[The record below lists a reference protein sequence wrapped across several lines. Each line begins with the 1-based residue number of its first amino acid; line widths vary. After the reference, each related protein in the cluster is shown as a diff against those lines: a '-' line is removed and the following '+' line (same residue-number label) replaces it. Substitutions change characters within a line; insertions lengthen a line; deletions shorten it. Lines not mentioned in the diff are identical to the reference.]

1 MIQSLLLLL
10 IFIVITIICLRVD
23 FHKHQAWSSSL
34 VLESFSLSNFSWC
47 YFNKSNNGLVF
58 VKTHKTSSS
67 TLSRLIVINLCER
80 KGRKCFLPS
89 FDNPGRTWDLRKER
103 DYKYASKEAPYEVW
117 ANHVIAPQLVR
128 KLMVPKSFFIS
139 ICRDPSLRFRS
150 AYNWYQLDKQFGKSL
165 SQFIEILN
173 HTAVGSASHQYTFK
187 YRTGL
192 DSVSE
197 ELMGL
202 EESRSGS
209 ETGSSFSLLLK
220 KILTS
225 QYYILVSD
233 RFDESLLILGQFLG
247 LEVSDLIYK
256 KQKVTPIEELIVLS
270 EAQREVLVR
279 HQPQDSALFKGTK
292 YFFMISSISP
302 KNNDVISIIEIYNV
316 NVLSI
321 IVFKYLNVLT
331 TIDTKNLIVISMLG
345 IKYLTVL

>member
-1 MIQSLLLLL
+1 
-10 IFIVITIICLRVD
+10 
-23 FHKHQAWSSSL
+23 
-34 VLESFSLSNFSWC
+34 
-47 YFNKSNNGLVF
+47 
-58 VKTHKTSSS
+58 
-67 TLSRLIVINLCER
+67 
-80 KGRKCFLPS
+80 LPS

-173 HTAVGSASHQYTFK
+173 HTAVGSASQQYAFK

-209 ETGSSFSLLLK
+209 ETGSSLSLLLK

-256 KQKVTPIEELIVLS
+256 KQKVTPIEQLIVLS

-279 HQPQDSALFKGTK
+279 HQPQDSALFKAANNMLDF
-292 YFFMISSISP
+292 YISHYPGGPITFRKDLVEFRFSIVQMERICEGIKVENISNNSVLLHSSP
-302 KNNDVISIIEIYNV
+302 NNRDSNIEKSNER
-316 NVLSI
+316 ND
-321 IVFKYLNVLT
+321 LT
-331 TIDTKNLIVISMLG
+331 TQLYCNSLQRDNDEAVRYEWQKIMKLDKSLLKKALFV
-345 IKYLTVL
+345 